1 MGTHGKAGMFPPYL
15 ETPEESLMCCPFL
28 LGTGFSGR
36 KDFVCSF
43 SLSRAKRKN
52 CHTHLID
59 AETEAEVIIRPRS
72 HKW

>member
-36 KDFVCSF
+36 KDFMCSF
-43 SLSRAKRKN
+43 SLSRAEEE
-52 CHTHLID
+52 L
-59 AETEAEVIIRPRS
+59 S
-72 HKW
+72 HPFDRCGDGG